1 MSTKDI
7 ADRCGLPAETVRS
20 IISGKTTD
28 PRLSTVTSIVG
39 VLGGSLD
46 EIEKGI
52 KPEQKNDITE
62 SVIES
67 YEQRLKDKDERI
79 KAVIRDKRIYMI
91 TVGVLVAFIIAALVL
106 DILIGSKGW
115 IVYK

>member
-7 ADRCGLPAETVRS
+7 ADRCGLPSETVRS
-20 IISGKTTD
+20 IIGGKTPD
-28 PRLSTVTSIVG
+28 PRLSTVTSIVNA
-39 VLGGSLD
+39 LDGSLD
-46 EIEKGI
+46 EIGEGI
-52 KPEQKNDITE
+52 KPEEQNMSE
-62 SVIES
+62 SVIEL

-91 TVGVLVAFIIAALVL
+91 TVGVLVLILIGFFVV
-106 DILIGSKGW
+106 DILIGSEGW